1 MKTFSAKAT
10 DIDRKW
16 WIIDAENQILGN
28 VAVHA
33 ANILRGKNKPVFTP
47 HVDTGDYVV
56 VINADKVRLSGRKEE
71 NKVYTSYS
79 GYVGGHKSVSPR
91 NIREKHPERLIESAV
106 RGMIPHNRLGRQ
118 IFKKLKVYA
127 GAEHTHTAQ
136 DPQPH
141 TV

>member
-16 WIIDAENQILGN
+16 WIIDAENQVLGN

-56 VINADKVRLSGRKEE
+56 VINAAKVRLTGRKEE

-79 GYVGGHKSVSPR
+79 GYVGGHKSVTPR
-91 NIREKHPERLIESAV
+91 NIREKHPERLVESAV

-127 GAEHTHTAQ
+127 GAEHTHAAQ
-136 DPQPH
+136 DPQAYA
-141 TV
+141 V

>member
-16 WIIDAENQILGN
+16 WIIDAENQVLGN

-56 VINADKVRLSGRKEE
+56 VINAAKVRLTGRKETD
-71 NKVYTSYS
+71 KAYTSYS

-127 GAEHTHTAQ
+127 GTEHTHTAQ
-136 DPQPH
+136 DPQ
-141 TV
+141 VYSV

>member
-16 WIIDAENQILGN
+16 WIIDAENQVLGN

-56 VINADKVRLSGRKEE
+56 VINAAKVRLTGRKENE
-71 NKVYTSYS
+71 KAYTSYS

-118 IFKKLKVYA
+118 IFRKLKVYA

-136 DPQPH
+136 DPQAYA
-141 TV
+141 V